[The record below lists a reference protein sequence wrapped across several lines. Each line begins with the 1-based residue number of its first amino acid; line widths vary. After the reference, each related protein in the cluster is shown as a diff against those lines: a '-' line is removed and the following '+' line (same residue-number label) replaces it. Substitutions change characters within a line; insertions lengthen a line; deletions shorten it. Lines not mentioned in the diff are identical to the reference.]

1 MVVITSRGAESRP
14 LSEERLSQHIAFIHN
29 LEREPTLITDASYFK
44 INEFAYR
51 LFPVLTRLSGRLASE
66 ILMDGQ
72 ACRSLYSAALGAIDP
87 TCVLPLEIALMRIL
101 EIELPG
107 NMNLVVITAEG
118 NQLVARLSG
127 GRELKCGDSHEMADL
142 LVAEGIHA
150 SDVRVPDWRAG
161 DISPAKGQKISI
173 FGIMGRSELRRK

>member
-1 MVVITSRGAESRP
+1 MAVLINGGVECGS
-14 LSEERLSQHIAFIHN
+14 LSEECLSQHKAFILN
-29 LEREPTLITDASYFK
+29 LERKSALVTDFSYFK
-44 INEFAYR
+44 IDEFAYR
-51 LFPVLTRLSGRLASE
+51 LFPVLTRLSGNMESE

-72 ACRSLYSAALGAIDP
+72 ACRNLYSAALGDIDP

-173 FGIMGRSELRRK
+173 FGIMRRSELRQK